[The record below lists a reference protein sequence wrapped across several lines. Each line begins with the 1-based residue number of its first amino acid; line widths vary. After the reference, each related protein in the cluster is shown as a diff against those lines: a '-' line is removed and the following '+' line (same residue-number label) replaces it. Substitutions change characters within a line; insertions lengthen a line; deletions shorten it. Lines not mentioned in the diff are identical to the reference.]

1 MQLRSSSNLNKQ
13 VSHNP
18 VEKTNKKVTKRKSVT
33 KSNVDPSKIIEKETI
48 TTGKTPVANSS
59 VTTLLDIGDEIPDLT
74 LQNQNGKEISLRE
87 ITKHNKIV
95 VLFAYPKASTPGCT
109 RQVCGFRDS
118 YDDLKKNALVLGV
131 SADTVN
137 AQEKFHSKQNL
148 PYDLLSDPKR
158 QLIGLLGAKK
168 TPNSGI
174 IRSYW
179 IFVDG
184 KLKFK
189 KVKVSPEISVN
200 ETKEHIIELTQT
212 FAKEE

>member
-1 MQLRSSSNLNKQ
+1 ME
-13 VSHNP
+13 
-18 VEKTNKKVTKRKSVT
+18 EK
-33 KSNVDPSKIIEKETI
+33 I
-48 TTGKTPVANSS
+48 TTKGKDVTAATPDL
-59 VTTLLDIGDEIPDLT
+59 TTLLDIGDKIPDLT
-74 LQNQNGKEISLRE
+74 LLSQDGKEVSLRE
-87 ITKHNKIV
+87 ITKKNKIL

-109 RQVCGFRDS
+109 RQVCGFRDN
-118 YDDLKKNALVLGV
+118 YNDLKKNAYVLGV
-131 SADTVN
+131 SADSVN
-137 AQEKFHSKQNL
+137 AQEKFHTKQHL

-200 ETKEHIIELTQT
+200 ETKEHIVDLTKA
-212 FAKEE
+212 FAKE